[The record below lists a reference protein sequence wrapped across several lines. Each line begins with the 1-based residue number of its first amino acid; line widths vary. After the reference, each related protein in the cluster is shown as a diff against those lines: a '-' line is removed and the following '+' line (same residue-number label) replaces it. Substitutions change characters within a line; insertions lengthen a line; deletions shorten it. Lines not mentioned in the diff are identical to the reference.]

1 MRREFIR
8 TCNVRARLRGWGWR
22 DTRHGSRGLALL
34 ASLAL
39 GGCDAKL
46 SGNAGE
52 TISLRTSALTAKT
65 NTIYRKQAPG
75 VAAAAPAGGGL
86 LNYFGG
92 RVVSNIQVV
101 EVIYGAGGTGAY
113 IPEITGS
120 MTPNVPSFYQGVLNS
135 PYVDWL
141 VEYDTTAPLPTPR
154 TDQVIGRGSF
164 SQRITIVPSAA
175 NNGATI
181 DDANIRAELSAQIAA
196 GKLPAPTH
204 DAAGNNNT
212 YYAVYVP
219 HGKVVTAGGLTS
231 CVDFCA
237 YHGNIAG
244 AGGQSTIYYGVHPD
258 LQVGSGCETG
268 CSVAPTTFGR
278 YTQVASHE
286 LVETMTDPE
295 PGSGWLD
302 PNNGQEIGDIC
313 LGTEGTVVG
322 SDGITYNVQS
332 EWSNL
337 SFFCIVQKDGSGGTG
352 GMGGAGMGGAG
363 AGGVG
368 GVSGGAGG
376 VGGMSGAGAGGMSG
390 AGAGG
395 MGGAGAGGA
404 SGGVGGGGMGA
415 GGAGSGGRA
424 NSGGAAGLSGAAGQ
438 AGAGG
443 RGGNAGGGGK
453 AGASGS
459 AGSAGTSAG
468 TGGTGGGGPCAGLCA
483 NPTSFTING
492 SFQSGSLGTGNVCR
506 QTSSPIHGGNCG
518 NFVSPRQLSVNG
530 ATEVCNG
537 GNWASV
543 PPARNGGYCI
553 QATSGNQPW
562 AFFTTW

>member
-1 MRREFIR
+1 
-8 TCNVRARLRGWGWR
+8 
-22 DTRHGSRGLALL
+22 
-34 ASLAL
+34 LAL
-39 GGCDAKL
+39 GGCDAKP
-46 SGNAGE
+46 SGNADE
-52 TISLRTSALTAKT
+52 TISSRTSALTAKS

-86 LNYFGG
+86 LKYSGG

-120 MTPNVPSFYQGVLNS
+120 TAPNIPSFYQGVLNS

-154 TDQVIGRGSF
+154 TDQIIGRGSF
-164 SQRITIVPSAA
+164 SQRVTIVPSAA

-181 DDANIRAELSAQIAA
+181 DDSNISAELSAQIAA

-212 YYAVYVP
+212 YYAVFVP

-237 YHGNIAG
+237 YHSNVPS
-244 AGGQSTIYYGVHPD
+244 AGGRSAIYYGVHPD

-295 PGSGWLD
+295 PVTAWVD
-302 PNNGQEIGDIC
+302 PDNGQEIGDIC
-313 LGTEGTVVG
+313 VGTEGTVVG
-322 SDGITYNVQS
+322 SDGITYNVQT

-337 SFFCIVQKDGSGGTG
+337 TFFCIVQKDGSGGTG
-352 GMGGAGMGGAG
+352 GMGGAGGVSGAG

-368 GVSGGAGG
+368 GVSGAGAGG
-376 VGGMSGAGAGGMSG
+376 VSGAGT
-390 AGAGG
+390 GG

-404 SGGVGGGGMGA
+404 SGGVGGGGA
-415 GGAGSGGRA
+415 GGAGSGGAA
-424 NSGGAAGLSGAAGQ
+424 NSGGAAGLSGAGGK

-443 RGGNAGGGGK
+443 MAGNAGGGGK

-553 QATSGNQPW
+553 QTTSGNQPW